1 MSTEASPEVAPAGHV
16 RQGSRIEQIGL
27 IGVLFL
33 GSIGMWLGAP
43 ALWLWL
49 AGRGSAVSQTA
60 MGSLVLILIGIPLT
74 MIGIGK
80 VLARVD
86 DRYTA
91 RFGRG
96 EGLNERARWLHGVR
110 GDGQEPSM
118 LDKVMVASIGLL
130 FLALGIWFLFFSG
143 GTANRNV

>member
-1 MSTEASPEVAPAGHV
+1 MSQEATPEVLPATG
-16 RQGSRIEQIGL
+16 GSRLEQLGL
-27 IGVLFL
+27 VATMFV

-60 MGSLVLILIGIPLT
+60 MGSLVLILIGIPVT

-80 VLARVD
+80 LLARVD
-86 DRYTA
+86 NRYTA

-96 EGLNERARWLHGVR
+96 QGLNDRARWLHGVR

-118 LDKVMVASIGLL
+118 LDKIMVASIGLL
-130 FLALGIWFLFFSG
+130 FLLLAIWFVFFSG
-143 GTANRNV
+143 GSANRPTG

>member
-1 MSTEASPEVAPAGHV
+1 
-16 RQGSRIEQIGL
+16 
-27 IGVLFL
+27 
-33 GSIGMWLGAP
+33 MWLGAP
-43 ALWLWL
+43 ALWLWI
-49 AGRGSAVSQTA
+49 AGRNSAVSSTA
-60 MGSLVLILIGIPLT
+60 MGSLVLILIGIPAT

-80 VLARVD
+80 LLARVD

-118 LDKVMVASIGLL
+118 LDKIMVGSIAILL
-130 FLALGIWFLFFSG
+130 ILLGIWFVFFSG
-143 GTANRNV
+143 GSAQRNV

>member
-1 MSTEASPEVAPAGHV
+1 MSQEATPEVTPVSG
-16 RQGSRIEQIGL
+16 GSRAEQLGL
-27 IGVLFL
+27 IATMIL
-33 GSIGMWLGAP
+33 GSVGMWLGAP

-49 AGRGSAVSQTA
+49 AGRNSAVAQTA
-60 MGSLVLILIGIPLT
+60 MGSLVLILIGIPAT

-80 VLARVD
+80 LLARVD

-96 EGLNERARWLHGVR
+96 QALNDRARWLHNVR

-118 LDKVMVASIGLL
+118 LDKIMVGSIAVLL
-130 FLALGIWFLFFSG
+130 VLLGIWFLFFSG
-143 GTANRNV
+143 GAAQRNV

>member
-1 MSTEASPEVAPAGHV
+1 VSQEATPEVAPIAG
-16 RQGSRIEQIGL
+16 GSRIEQLGL
-27 IGVLFL
+27 IATMFI

-60 MGSLVLILIGIPLT
+60 MGSLVLILIGIPVT

-80 VLARVD
+80 LLSRVD
-86 DRYTA
+86 NRYTA

-96 EGLNERARWLHGVR
+96 EALNERARWLHGVR
-110 GDGQEPSM
+110 GDGQAPSM
-118 LDKVMVASIGLL
+118 LDKIMVASIGLL
-130 FLALGIWFLFFSG
+130 FLALAVWFVFFSG
-143 GTANRNV
+143 GSANRPAG